1 MEHILVTK
9 RAPYIGY
16 HCEFRDSIQQAVPG
30 PDVLYSS
37 RYYPSCETEV
47 LNRVQSYLEI
57 IVD

>member
-1 MEHILVTK
+1 MPK
-9 RAPYIGY
+9 RATYIGY

-30 PDVLYSS
+30 PDILYSS